1 MIIVLLAC
9 GDFVQS
15 HLDRLRI
22 LHGVEVVL
30 EIPTFFREGG
40 SSLFS
45 ISALALRSPLGVFLF
60 LLLNL
65 LRGHHSPTKFLDW
78 DQSEDVLLDPVS
90 AIPSAFVVS
99 IASNMDVEVIS
110 AIIVVPLTIF
120 GFVLMFSTPLVAVF
134 ALQHGSDM
142 EGLEDLLAIP
152 LFALCFCQP
161 WEHVFW
167 FRIILFSSFIV
178 TNVAFNHDIA
188 VEAMFLSQV

>member
-1 MIIVLLAC
+1 MIIVLLGC
-9 GDFVQS
+9 GDFVR

-30 EIPTFFREGG
+30 EITTFFREGG
-40 SSLFS
+40 SRLFS
-45 ISALALRSPLGVFLF
+45 ISAQAFSFLLGVFLF
-60 LLLNL
+60 LLRNL

-78 DQSEDVLLDPVS
+78 DQSEDVLLDPIP

-110 AIIVVPLTIF
+110 AIFVLPLTIF
-120 GFVLMFSTPLVAVF
+120 GFVLMFSTLLVAVF

-142 EGLEDLLAIP
+142 KGLKDLLAIP
-152 LFALCFCQP
+152 LFELCICQL
-161 WEHVFW
+161 WEHVLW
-167 FRIILFSSFIV
+167 FLIIHFCIFIV